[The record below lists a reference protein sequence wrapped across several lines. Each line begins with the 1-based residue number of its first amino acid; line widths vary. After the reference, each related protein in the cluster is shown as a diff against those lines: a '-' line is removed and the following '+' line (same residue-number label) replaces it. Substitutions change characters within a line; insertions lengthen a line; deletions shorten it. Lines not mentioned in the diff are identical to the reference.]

1 MPAGF
6 HYDQPFLAE
15 RELCDQSTIY
25 RLAGGFNLDD
35 DKLPAGTK
43 ITHLTPITVDFTT
56 RKVKAVK
63 NVKVVEAANSGAT
76 SLKVQ
81 KGSLIYVGAFL
92 GTGASGMT
100 VSAINTTT
108 STDYDVLTVTATT
121 ENISKGAVLFEASA
135 ADGKTPLRTAN
146 FLNYAWNVKVE
157 PGATVTAVG
166 RAYSIEEG
174 RLYHPVSARDKES
187 LTSRFFFV

>member
-6 HYDQPFLAE
+6 HYDQPFSAE

-25 RLAGGFNLDD
+25 RLTGGFNLDD
-35 DKLPAGTK
+35 DKLPQGTT
-43 ITHLTPITVDFTT
+43 ITHLTPIAVDFST

-63 NVKVVEAANSGAT
+63 NVRVVEAANSGAT

-81 KGSLIYVGAFL
+81 KGSLIYTGAFL
-92 GTGASGMT
+92 GSGTGGTT
-100 VSAINTTT
+100 VSAINTAA
-108 STDYDVLTVTATT
+108 SADYDVLTVTATT
-121 ENISKGAVLFEASA
+121 ENIAKGAVLFEASA

-166 RAYSIEEG
+166 RAFAIEEA